1 MPPAL
6 PQERYFAL
14 DGLRAVM
21 MLLGVVLHS
30 AQPYATWTFSIYT
43 AFHDTAHTFV
53 LSGLAFL
60 LHLFRMPAFFVM
72 AGFFG
77 SVIWHARGT
86 RALLRNRVK
95 RVLLPLVLSWVV
107 LFPLIVLSAAFT
119 VLGGPKGV
127 AHIVQQ
133 LHSGALL
140 AKNNLTFSQLLM
152 QMGLVHLWFLYFLML
167 FYGAITLLLR
177 GLRQLPQKIKNLAD
191 NSFKQIMLQP
201 AGVVLLAAITGLTM
215 VPMRPANKVTTGI
228 EGTHAFLPPIAI
240 LVAYFVFFVFG
251 WLLFRHKHLLTRL
264 RDRAWLYTSLG
275 LGAAGLYAW
284 LILHPPVAKPHL
296 LQVAVAAPAIWLLSL
311 GSIGL
316 AMRYFRKPTGLFQYL
331 SEASYWVYLVHVPL
345 TLLLPGL
352 LIDLPLPALLK
363 FLLTWAGATGISLLT
378 YQYWVRTTPLGGW
391 LNGRRL
397 APYAFWSGF
406 RKSEKPAATPIE
418 AGSLI

>member
-1 MPPAL
+1 
-6 PQERYFAL
+6 
-14 DGLRAVM
+14 M

-43 AFHDTAHTFV
+43 AFHDTAHTVV

-60 LHLFRMPAFFVM
+60 IHLFRMPTFFVL

-77 SVIWHARGT
+77 SLMWHARGT
-86 RALLRNRVK
+86 RALLQNRVK
-95 RVLLPLVLSWVV
+95 RVLLPLVLSWVA
-107 LFPLIVLSAAFT
+107 LFPLIVLCAAFT

-167 FYGAITLLLR
+167 FYGATALLLW
-177 GLRQLPQKIKNLAD
+177 GVRQLPQKIKHLAD
-191 NSFKQIMLQP
+191 NAFHQIVLQP
-201 AGVVLLAAITGLTM
+201 IGVLLLAAVTWLTM
-215 VPMRPANKVTTGI
+215 VPMHPANKVTTGI
-228 EGTHAFLPPIAI
+228 EGTHAFLPPPAI
-240 LVAYFVFFVFG
+240 LLTYFVFFVFG
-251 WLLFRHKHLLTRL
+251 WLLFRHKHLLSRL
-264 RDRAWLYTSLG
+264 RDRAWLYASLG

-296 LQVAVAAPAIWLLSL
+296 LQVAVASPAIWLLSL
-311 GSIGL
+311 GIIGL
-316 AMRYFRKPTGLFQYL
+316 AVRYFRQPTGLFQYL

-345 TLLLPGL
+345 TLLIPGL
-352 LIDLPLPALLK
+352 LIELSLPALLK
-363 FLLTWAGATGISLLT
+363 FLLTCTGATLVSLLT
-378 YQYWVRTTPLGGW
+378 YHYWVRSTRLGGL

-397 APYAFWSGF
+397 APYAFWSSF
-406 RKSEKPAATPIE
+406 RKFEKPAAAPIE
-418 AGSLI
+418 AGSIS